1 MKKSRRSNSTIES
14 SKVDMTSMLDIIFIL
29 LLFFIVTTS
38 FTRADTLNIAKP
50 TTDCA
55 QDCKGDSKP
64 MILTIDEQN
73 QVSFNNRIID
83 IEAVQANLEGQLA
96 EDIAAPLIV
105 KVHADATNY
114 TMVSAVDQANK
125 AGVSSV
131 SVASWGK

>member
-1 MKKSRRSNSTIES
+1 
-14 SKVDMTSMLDIIFIL
+14 
-29 LLFFIVTTS
+29 
-38 FTRADTLNIAKP
+38 
-50 TTDCA
+50 
-55 QDCKGDSKP
+55 